1 MAKETSFKHLKA
13 LDYLRI
19 ELEREKQI
27 VEDNP
32 EIKESSK
39 DNIKALEEM
48 IFELVQ
54 VQSNHNN
61 SMLLQ
66 DIDEKINIIKSRLT
80 NYLIFFFSTG
90 FGILVALL
98 LI

>member
-1 MAKETSFKHLKA
+1 MAK
-13 LDYLRI
+13 LR
-19 ELEREKQI
+19 ELENFKG
-27 VEDNP
+27 DYHNP
-32 EIKESSK
+32 EIKESAEY
-39 DNIKALEEM
+39 NIKVLEEM

-80 NYLIFFFSTG
+80 NYILVFFSAI
-90 FGILVALL
+90 FGVIFALL
-98 LI
+98 IS